1 MAKKLRNLICTVVG
15 HVDHGKTTILDQLR
29 GSSIASQ
36 EAGLITQNI
45 SCCELP
51 LKGMQK
57 VCKAIP
63 EFKNIKIPGLLFI
76 DTPGHMAF
84 NNLRK
89 RGGSLA
95 DIAILVIDINEGIKD
110 QTLESIEIL
119 KKNKT
124 PFIIAANK
132 VDLISN
138 YQSKSE
144 SILQDIE
151 QQQDKTKETINTK
164 IYEIVGKL
172 SEHNINSD
180 IFNRIDDFTKSI
192 AIVPLSAK
200 LEKGLAE
207 LLLVLCGLA
216 QRFLEKSLNVDVTKE
231 GKATVLEIK
240 EEKGIGLALDT
251 IVYDGNIKKG
261 DTIIIGGL
269 ESPTV
274 TKVKNLFK
282 VEKKLKSIE
291 KTEAAS
297 YIKLIANDTENI
309 IAGMPL
315 IVSSKENLETNKKK
329 IQEEIEEV
337 LIETD
342 KEGVIVKA
350 DSIGSLEAL
359 IGLLKDNN
367 IKIKKASIG
376 DINKKDISLASSE
389 ENKLYKVIL
398 GFNVKTQEKTKEVKI
413 INKDIIYKIVE
424 DYKDWE
430 EKENKSSETKALENL
445 ARPFIVKVLT
455 GCVFR
460 QTNPAVVGV
469 EIINGTL
476 KIDSKIMN
484 ESGKAL
490 GEVRTV
496 QLDGENIKEA
506 KRGQQVAI
514 ALPGVTVGRN
524 LFENETILSDIT
536 ENEFRELKERKNFL
550 DKEET
555 NILKLVANIKRKTDK
570 MWGI

>member
-1 MAKKLRNLICTVVG
+1 
-15 HVDHGKTTILDQLR
+15 
-29 GSSIASQ
+29 
-36 EAGLITQNI
+36 
-45 SCCELP
+45 
-51 LKGMQK
+51 
-57 VCKAIP
+57 
-63 EFKNIKIPGLLFI
+63 
-76 DTPGHMAF
+76 
-84 NNLRK
+84 
-89 RGGSLA
+89 GSLA